1 MKKSNLIKILPLLAL
16 TASLLATLPVR
27 AQENGPLSDT
37 VIVAGLAPF
46 VFQEATNIIQFFPA
60 FAPAPGVPNGAI
72 LFYEDASQLVV
83 SDQLWVQNGFFY
95 FASDPDL
102 QNLAAFG
109 IPVVGVLVENGALQ
123 DASPF
128 FHLPNGTVLVQSDV
142 VPEPGVGSLALLGGG
157 LLVALKRRYQNRGR

>member
-1 MKKSNLIKILPLLAL
+1 MKKLNPVKILPLLAL
-16 TASLLATLPVR
+16 TVSLLAAVPVH
-27 AQENGPLSDT
+27 AQENGPLSDQ
-37 VIVAGLAPF
+37 VIVAGLPPF
-46 VFQEATNIIQFFPA
+46 IFTEATNISQFFPA
-60 FAPAPGVPNGAI
+60 FAPAPGVPDGGI
-72 LFYEDASQLVV
+72 LLYEDASQLVV

-109 IPVVGVLVENGALQ
+109 IPVVGVLVENGLLQ

-128 FHLPNGTVLVQSDV
+128 FHLPTGTVQVQSDV

-157 LLVALKRRYQNRGR
+157 LLVSLKRRHQSRSR